1 MRGAYRLERP
11 RLMVARS
18 AKLPRR
24 TPPMNSPDQIPRSI
38 NSPDADARHRHGV
51 RPTRLPNQPPCIV
64 LRYIETP
71 EMHGVCRGKR
81 LRNFPGLDSKLPML
95 LGTTRR
101 YFVALAVTGNPAK
114 CASRCFSISTP
125 RRALTTELSDEEVS
139 ELRVN
144 QDRLMKNLHHS
155 CQWGTGV
162 KWGPSVSS

>member
-1 MRGAYRLERP
+1 
-11 RLMVARS
+11 
-18 AKLPRR
+18 
-24 TPPMNSPDQIPRSI
+24 MNSPDQIPRSI
-38 NSPDADARHRHGV
+38 NTPDADARHRHRV
-51 RPTRLPNQPPCIV
+51 HTSYKATEPPCIV
-64 LRYIETP
+64 LYCIEIP
-71 EMHGVCRGKR
+71 EMYGMCRGKR
-81 LRNFPGLDSKLPML
+81 LRNFPGLDSRLPML

-101 YFVALAVTGNPAK
+101 YFVASGPGQRFLAVTRTPAK

-162 KWGPSVSS
+162 KWGT